1 MKPAIFEPKSIASNT
16 LRMNFYT
23 FRALPLDLQSNAL
36 EPAKQCLRAR
46 KAMLY
51 TLQTNAPQ
59 ETKQWVIEHKAML
72 RME

>member
-1 MKPAIFEPKSIASNT
+1 M
-16 LRMNFYT
+16 LRMSFYSPK
-23 FRALPLDLQSNAL
+23 ALPSDLQSNAL